1 MKKTLTRIVSV
12 LISLCLLISTVAV
25 SGSGV
30 VTDTDTD
37 SSVVTNKHTGSDIP
51 VIYLT
56 GTGGWIHEFNED
68 GTTTKVFPVD
78 ISTEQLTAL
87 VEENIDVFAE
97 AFFTQEWGEFC
108 DVLYEIVTDLYGG
121 FALDENGNPRNN
133 SGITWKWNPDT
144 LGDRR
149 NKYGNYDIQTYTFQ
163 YDWRLDPYRIAD
175 DLHRYIED
183 VMAATGATEVALVG
197 RCLGVNI
204 TAAYMDKYN
213 AEHVSDYIA
222 YSGAHNGADIVSKI
236 FSGQMNLE
244 ADGIERF
251 LYDKNLLGE
260 GSLYNELLNSFVTV
274 FNQTYGLDIAC
285 WAVNNVYKDI
295 YLDIVPRILIETYA
309 TLPSYWSMVSV
320 EDYELAKEVVFHGA
334 DMEKYANFI
343 EIIDN
348 YHYNVTA
355 EINEDFERYEAMGVD
370 IFNVTKYGYQS
381 TPVADGEYN
390 DTLSDGIVSVG
401 NSSNGATTAKVGK
414 TFNKRY
420 VSDAITN
427 GKFSYISPDKQIDA
441 STAQFPEQTWFVKN
455 LRHAEFPR
463 SMDLLFGEMIRNE
476 GYTVNSDPDY
486 PQFMVYN
493 EETGGI
499 DPLTTANQQTESWVD
514 VTFFDSLRKFI
525 LSLTELIKQLTA
537 AKTSN

>member
-1 MKKTLTRIVSV
+1 MKKTMKKLVAV
-12 LISLCLLISTVAV
+12 LISICLLISTVAIA
-25 SGSGV
+25 GSGIA
-30 VTDTDTD
+30 TD
-37 SSVVTNKHTGSDIP
+37 KHTGSDIP
-51 VIYLT
+51 VVYLT

-78 ISTEQLTAL
+78 ISGDQLTAL

-108 DVLYEIVTDLYGG
+108 DVLYEIVTELYGT

-133 SGITWKWNPDT
+133 SGITWTWNPDT

-149 NKYGNYDIQTYTFQ
+149 NQYGNYDIQSYTFQ

-183 VMAATGATEVALVG
+183 VMAATGATEIALVG

-222 YSGAHNGADIVSKI
+222 YSGAHNGADVVSKI
-236 FSGQMNLE
+236 FSGQMKLE

-260 GSLYNELLNSFVTV
+260 GTLYNDLLNSFVTV
-274 FNQTYGLDIAC
+274 FNKTYGLDIAC

-320 EDYELAKEVVFHGA
+320 EDYELAKEVVFYGA

-355 EINEDFERYEAMGVD
+355 EIEEDFKRYEEMGVN
-370 IFNVTKYGYQS
+370 IFNVTKYGYQA
-381 TPVADGEYN
+381 TPIANGEYN
-390 DTLSDGIVSVG
+390 STVSDGIVSAAL
-401 NSSNGATTAKVGK
+401 SSGGATTAPVGE

-420 VSDAITN
+420 INNAVAAGTD
-427 GKFSYISPDKQIDA
+427 KYISPDKQIDA
-441 STAQFPEQTWFVKN
+441 STALFPERTWFVKN
-455 LRHAEFPR
+455 VKHAEFPP
-463 SMDLLFGEMIRNE
+463 SMDLLFGEMIRNDD
-476 GYTVNSDPDY
+476 YTVNSDPDY
-486 PQFMVYN
+486 PQYMVFEN
-493 EETGGI
+493 ETGKVT
-499 DPLTTANQQTESWVD
+499 PLVVENMNTENWFD
-514 VTFFDSLRKFI
+514 VTFGNALKTFFRL
-525 LSLTELIKQLTA
+525 LGELIRQAINEKINTPAQ
-537 AKTSN
+537 

>member
-30 VTDTDTD
+30 VTD
-37 SSVVTNKHTGSDIP
+37 KHTGSDIP

-56 GTGGWIHEFNED
+56 GTGAMLHEFHED
-68 GTTTKVFPVD
+68 GTTTQIFPVNIPSD
-78 ISTEQLTAL
+78 KITAL

-108 DVLYEIVTDLYGG
+108 DVLYEIITDLYGG

-133 SGITWKWNPDT
+133 SGITWKWNPKT
-144 LGDRR
+144 LSNKK
-149 NKYGNYDIQTYTFQ
+149 NKYGNYDIQTYTFW

-183 VMAATGATEVALVG
+183 VMAATGATEVAIVG
-197 RCLGVNI
+197 RCLGANI

-213 AEHVSDYIA
+213 AEHVRDYVV
-222 YSGAHNGADIVSKI
+222 YCGAHNGADVVSKL
-236 FSGQMNLE
+236 FSGQIHLE

-251 LYDKNLLGE
+251 VYDKNLLGN
-260 GSLYNELLNSFVTV
+260 GTLYNDLLNSFVTI
-274 FNQTYGLDIAC
+274 FNKTYGLDIAC

-309 TLPSYWSMVSV
+309 TLPGYWSMVSV
-320 EDYELAKEVVFHGA
+320 EDYERAKEVVFHGA

-355 EINEDFERYEAMGVD
+355 EIDEDFKRYEEMGVD
-370 IFNVTKYGYQS
+370 IFNVTKYGYQA
-381 TPVADGEYN
+381 TPVANGEYN
-390 DTLSDGIVSVG
+390 STVSDGIVSATL
-401 NSSNGATTAKVGK
+401 SSSGATTAPVGE
-414 TFNKRY
+414 TFGKKY
-420 VSDAITN
+420 VENAIIN
-427 GKFSYISPDKQIDA
+427 GTFSYISPDKQIDA
-441 STAQFPEQTWFVKN
+441 STALMPERTWFIKN
-455 LRHAEFPR
+455 MKHAEFPR
-463 SMDLLFGEMIRNE
+463 SLDLLFGEMIRNDNF
-476 GYTVNSDPDY
+476 TVNSDPDY
-486 PQFMVYN
+486 PQFMVYDS
-493 EETGGI
+493 ESGYAVPMTM
-499 DPLTTANQQTESWVD
+499 TNQVTESWSA
-514 VTFFDSLRKFI
+514 VTFFEALKKFFDSVNQ
-525 LSLTELIKQLTA
+525 LIMQTIA